1 MKTTNYLLV
10 GLAAGTLLRS
20 GVVHAGESLSLIPD
34 SAEALSLAGAR
45 YANVRDASVARLA
58 PAAMLD
64 FDQPEVLLNAA
75 LWRSDIGL
83 KSTAGLNLDND
94 SPWVYPASFY
104 AVFPLASKNFAFGIG
119 VMTPYGLGS
128 EYSKHSPL
136 RYVVPYESSLLTTSI
151 TPTMAFR
158 VTESVSAGLGLD
170 FTRGD
175 LQINQIIPLGGGVDG
190 EIRLDA
196 QGWGMSGFGNVL
208 WKITPRQR
216 LSLVGRLPLRVN
228 MEGDYQLV
236 GGGLNMKTDFE
247 TSMTFPG
254 SIALGYGMDL
264 TDRFTF
270 GFDFKWIN
278 NSCHDDIP
286 LRTGAGLPPLAANIP
301 LQYKDSIDLGTAV
314 SYKLNEA
321 WVVRSGYLFSE
332 NSMPDKYFTPAI
344 PAEDRHI
351 FSLGLG
357 WRGKSN
363 RVDATYGFIF
373 SPDREVRGN
382 VVPALNG
389 TYRHQWHVF
398 HLSFTHVF

>member
-1 MKTTNYLLV
+1 MKPMNHLIAVLAVGALL
-10 GLAAGTLLRS
+10 LAGAGR
-20 GVVHAGESLSLIPD
+20 AAESLSLIPD

-45 YANVRDASVARLA
+45 YANLQDPSVARVA

-64 FDQPEVLLNAA
+64 YDQPAVLLNAA

-83 KSTAGLNLDND
+83 KSSAGLNLDND

-104 AVFPLASKNFAFGIG
+104 AVFPLSGNNIAFGVG
-119 VMTPYGLGS
+119 VTTPYGLGS
-128 EYSKHSPL
+128 EYSKQSPL
-136 RYVVPYESSLLTTSI
+136 RYVVPYESSLITTSI
-151 TPTMAFR
+151 TPSMAFR
-158 VTESVSAGLGLD
+158 LSESVSAGIGLD
-170 FTRGD
+170 FMRGD
-175 LQINQIIPLGGGVDG
+175 LRVKQLIPLGGPDG

-196 QGWGMSGFGNVL
+196 QGWGMSGFGNLL

-216 LSLVGRLPLRVN
+216 LSLVGRLPIRVE
-228 MEGDYQLV
+228 MDGDYQLLA
-236 GGGLNMKTDFE
+236 GATMRTDFE

-254 SIALGYGMDL
+254 SIALGYGIDL
-264 TDRFTF
+264 TDRLTI
-270 GFDFKWIN
+270 GFDAKWIN

-321 WVVRSGYLFSE
+321 WVLRSGYLFSE
-332 NSMPDKYFTPAI
+332 NNMPDRFFTPAI
-344 PAEDRHI
+344 PAYDRHI

-357 WRGKSN
+357 WRGKKN
-363 RVDATYGFIF
+363 RVDATYGFIY
-373 SPDREVRGN
+373 SPDRVVTGN

-389 TYRHQWHVF
+389 TYRHQWHVL
-398 HLSFTHVF
+398 HLSFTHLF